1 VLHSSD
7 TINIVS
13 L

>member
-1 VLHSSD
+1 MNY

-13 L
+13 LPTL